1 MPMEPPS
8 GLTVPPRQAMPMHFI
23 VMLDTTI
30 TVIAAVT
37 SNELHKPAGEVDA
50 GHGSDAAESG
60 SHPDHVMPDGGHSYG
75 GH

>member
-1 MPMEPPS
+1 MPREPPS

-37 SNELHKPAGEVDA
+37 RATSFISRRVRWMRATVATLSLGVTQI
-50 GHGSDAAESG
+50 
-60 SHPDHVMPDGGHSYG
+60 M
-75 GH
+75 